1 MISFLVFFGA
11 FLSSAL
17 GAPPAIEANDR
28 DINAVLDLGG
38 EFQVNGA
45 QVAIASDVTAA
56 VEAVRAG
63 LSDRLDRVERQI
75 GSDGPMTAAISAV
88 ATTTNGIADNLDT
101 FSGSATESLAGLEAS
116 VAGLI
121 GWMGGKNAT
130 ASCTTDACS
139 VVVYGRGFVALPNNI
154 PNDVYIVTATI
165 RDSSTTM
172 DCSVNA
178 VTATYLR
185 CTISGFQSPPARQ
198 FGLSL
203 AVTEAGQPFP
213 YIGAAGQSAQML
225 QMTAVGPTINLGG
238 VIFLSYSSNNG
249 AQMSHTQPIA
259 IADPDHPDSQL
270 TVTFSSNN
278 AGVLPG
284 GGMSYSSS
292 TREVTFGFQ
301 QLGTANVRITVT
313 DDLGLSASVTVDVS
327 LVQMTYSCDSPQPYV
342 PDYLTCDQDPAD
354 PHWGRGSSDCS
365 ALIDGNTDDW
375 NPRSARH
382 VEDVVNGHATLTFD
396 ATTVMSVNVFQNY
409 RMNHGYFQLWA
420 RDLNGES
427 DTFGDLVQFY
437 TAPADGPD
445 VTRIMS
451 ADLPASLRR
460 TDTIKFIGGVPQE
473 VDDTWS
479 DFVSSHRLIEIQ
491 LVGCA

>member
-1 MISFLVFFGA
+1 MSQITWTAPSP
-11 FLSSAL
+11 SEPEL
-17 GAPPAIEANDR
+17 GNK
-28 DINAVLDLGG
+28 
-38 EFQVNGA
+38 
-45 QVAIASDVTAA
+45 
-56 VEAVRAG
+56 
-63 LSDRLDRVERQI
+63 
-75 GSDGPMTAAISAV
+75 DGKIL
-88 ATTTNGIADNLDT
+88 ATLT
-101 FSGSATESLAGLEAS
+101 GLEAS
-116 VAGLI
+116 VDGLI

-238 VIFLSYSSNNG
+238 VLFLSYSSNNG

-284 GGMSYSSS
+284 YVTQRAS
-292 TREVTFGFQ
+292 TLCRSPH
-301 QLGTANVRITVT
+301 ANAR
-313 DDLGLSASVTVDVS
+313 
-327 LVQMTYSCDSPQPYV
+327 
-342 PDYLTCDQDPAD
+342 
-354 PHWGRGSSDCS
+354 
-365 ALIDGNTDDW
+365 NT
-375 NPRSARH
+375 H
-382 VEDVVNGHATLTFD
+382 
-396 ATTVMSVNVFQNY
+396 
-409 RMNHGYFQLWA
+409 
-420 RDLNGES
+420 
-427 DTFGDLVQFY
+427 
-437 TAPADGPD
+437 
-445 VTRIMS
+445 
-451 ADLPASLRR
+451 
-460 TDTIKFIGGVPQE
+460 
-473 VDDTWS
+473 
-479 DFVSSHRLIEIQ
+479 
-491 LVGCA
+491 